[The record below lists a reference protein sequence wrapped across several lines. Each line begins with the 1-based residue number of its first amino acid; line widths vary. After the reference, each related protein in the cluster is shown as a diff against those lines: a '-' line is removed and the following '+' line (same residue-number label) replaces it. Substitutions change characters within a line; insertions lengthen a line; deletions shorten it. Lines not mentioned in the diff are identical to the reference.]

1 MKLPSEKQAKG
12 YDILI
17 WIDEEGDVV
26 CQAYTESG
34 TKFLQTMDQRYILG
48 DVLEIVTHP
57 EVFKKHIP
65 PMLRVGNIS
74 PKTKRVSRMIT
85 QGLQ

>member
-1 MKLPSEKQAKG
+1 MKLPSKKQAEG

-26 CQAYTESG
+26 SRAYTDQG
-34 TKFLQTMDQRYILG
+34 TKFLQAMDKRYVQG
-48 DVLEIVTHP
+48 DILEIISHP
-57 EVFKKHIP
+57 EEFKKHLP
-65 PMLRVGNIS
+65 PMLKVGSIS
-74 PKTKRVSRMIT
+74 PKTKRVSKMVT

>member
-1 MKLPSEKQAKG
+1 MKLPSKNQAKG

-26 CQAYTESG
+26 CRSYTENG
-34 TKFLQTMDQRYILG
+34 TKFLQAMDKRYLQG
-48 DVLEIVTHP
+48 DVLEIISHP
-57 EVFKKHIP
+57 EEFKKHIP
-65 PMLRVGNIS
+65 PMLKVGSIS
-74 PKTKRVSRMIT
+74 PKSKKVSRMHT

>member
-1 MKLPSEKQAKG
+1 MKLPTSKQAKG
-12 YDILI
+12 YDVLI

-26 CQAYTESG
+26 CRSYTEGG
-34 TKFLQTMDQRYILG
+34 TKFLQTMDKRYLQG
-48 DVLEIVTHP
+48 DVLEIVSHP

-65 PMLRVGNIS
+65 PMLKVGSIS
-74 PKTKRVSRMIT
+74 PGTKKVTRMLI